1 MIRDDSNRFPTATA
15 YGALMT
21 HSTIRAAAV
30 AAVAALSLF
39 GAVGC
44 GSDSKSEA
52 NSSSSSKS
60 SSSSSSSAASST
72 KAAPETGGAHET
84 IADYLKENGV
94 TETSIKRGEP
104 GPTIDL
110 PVPDGWEATDSL
122 PEAPYGAIVFGGGAV
137 PDNPPRI
144 LALLSKLT
152 GNVDPQKILEYAPGE
167 LENLPGW
174 KPLNAGAASTLSG
187 FDAYQ
192 LGGNYDVDGKQGVI
206 AQKTVVI
213 PANDGLYVLQLNAYA
228 DESEADALGSATDI
242 IDQQTKITP

>member
-1 MIRDDSNRFPTATA
+1 
-15 YGALMT
+15 MT

-52 NSSSSSKS
+52 TSSSSSKS
-60 SSSSSSSAASST
+60 SSTASST
-72 KAAPETGGAHET
+72 KKSTSASSTEAAPESPGTHKT
-84 IADYLKENGV
+84 IVDYIKENGI
-94 TETSIKRGEP
+94 TETSIKRGDP
-104 GPTIDL
+104 GPSIDL
-110 PVPDGWEATDSL
+110 PVPDGWKATDEL
-122 PEAPYGAIVFGGGAV
+122 PEAPYGAIVFTGSAV

-152 GNVDPQKILEYAPGE
+152 GNVDPKQILEYAPGE

-174 KPLNAGAASTLSG
+174 KPLNEGAASTLG
-187 FDAYQ
+187 GYEAFQ
-192 LGGNYDVDGKQGVI
+192 LGGNYNVDGKQGVI

-213 PANDGLYVLQLNAYA
+213 PADDGLYVLQLNAYA
-228 DESEADALGSATDI
+228 DESEADALGAATDI
-242 IDQQTKITP
+242 IDEQTTITA